1 MDPLEQTVIRPLADM
16 TTAELLDVVASAAS
30 PAIRRLA
37 GEQLF
42 VNGHDANIDEIIHAE
57 TRVITGQLQ

>member
-1 MDPLEQTVIRPLADM
+1 MDPLEATVTRPLADLSN
-16 TTAELLDVVASAAS
+16 AELLDVVAGTAS
-30 PAIRRLA
+30 PALRRLA

-57 TRVITGQLQ
+57 AHVITEHLQ